1 VPKTNNVFELNE
13 LLNVANSA
21 GVRNLLREHKESL
34 QKEVNLLLAKQEFT
48 KAYGE
53 LCKLND
59 VDKIMS
65 LVANRIAELQPKK
78 EA

>member
-1 VPKTNNVFELNE
+1 MPKSNNVFELNE

-21 GVRNLLREHKESL
+21 GFRNLLRDHKDTL

-59 VDKIMS
+59 VDKIMN
-65 LVANRIAELQPKK
+65 LVINRIAELQPKK